1 LLLNLLFL
9 PACKYPQE
17 NVGKGRLNVTTGKH
31 FSTINSG
38 KAGRKRMELLK
49 KELSSI

>member
-31 FSTINSG
+31 FSTI